1 MSADQLR
8 TAMLQA
14 KARYLLLL
22 LICFKTA
29 AFSQPLR
36 IACIGTRF
44 TFGEG
49 IVNRE
54 RNSYPVQLQAL
65 LGKGYQVTNYGLSQS
80 DTVPASR
87 NGAIEKAIRSAP
99 HIVFIECS
107 APADSILI
115 DRFRKEGS
123 SFRIVLLPSPNSL
136 LAPIQEIAFQKN
148 CEILN
153 LYMLFSGHPELIPDS
168 VHLSSLGAGLIA
180 RRLYETVIQKKGTA
194 IPLKFIL
201 PSPMSSGNFYGYRMA
216 EFRFR
221 NRDSKVVFPKR
232 IAPGAP
238 WIWRARFWGHE
249 PQTDIAL
256 LERGFHVVYCDVAE
270 LFGNPEAIAHWNAF
284 YRLLRKGGLGPK
296 AVLEG
301 MSRGGVYIY
310 NWAHANPDKVAAI
323 YADAPVLD
331 LKSWP
336 GGKGKGPGSKAD
348 WEVFLKDYHLDENT
362 AAGFHNSPLD
372 KAEAIAR
379 LQLPLIHVVGDA
391 DDIVPVDENTGP
403 FEARIKAKG
412 GSITVIHKPGIGHH
426 PHSLADPSPIVDFI
440 LRATGRKIN
449 FATLPAP
456 GNEYRSAAGWTAGTD
471 WWQQHRDIDSLLA
484 ARQKTDIIFLG
495 NSITQGIAGDRP
507 HVTYKP
513 GLEAFTATFAGYSW
527 IAAGISGDRT
537 QHVLWRLQQGQ
548 YKKAAPRFLVLT
560 IGVNNYPDQSAAE
573 TADGIRSILH
583 WLQQHLPKT
592 KVILI
597 GPLPAGNTAT
607 EDRRLFYNAVQDRI
621 RLIRQPGV
629 IYLPMDKYFIR
640 PDGSLDPDS
649 YSSDGI
655 HLLGKGY
662 AVWAGALKTMILTLD
677 Q

>member
-1 MSADQLR
+1 MIRLAQLGF
-8 TAMLQA
+8 LIF
-14 KARYLLLL
+14 LLLEQQ
-22 LICFKTA
+22 TA
-29 AFSQPLR
+29 AQPLR
-36 IACIGTRF
+36 IACIGNRF
-44 TFGEG
+44 TYGDG
-49 IVNRE
+49 IINRE
-54 RNSYPVQLQAL
+54 KNAYPVQLQAL
-65 LGKGYQVTNYGLSQS
+65 LGNGYQVTNYGLPES
-80 DTVPASR
+80 DTLPAS
-87 NGAIEKAIRSAP
+87 GEASIDHALRSVP
-99 HIVFIECS
+99 SIIFIECRT
-107 APADSILI
+107 PADSSLI
-115 DRFRKEGS
+115 KRFLKRLPDS
-123 SFRIVLLPSPNSL
+123 RIVLLMPPTY
-136 LAPIQEIAFQKN
+136 PMTEIRDMAYHKN
-148 CEILN
+148 VELIN
-153 LYMLFSGHPELIPDS
+153 LQPLFAGHPELIPES

-180 RRLYETVIQKKGTA
+180 RRLYENVIQKKGTA

-201 PSPMSSGNFYGYRMA
+201 PSQMSSGNFYGYRIV

-221 NRDSKVVFPKR
+221 NRDCKVVFPKR

-270 LFGNPEAIAHWNAF
+270 LFGNPKAIAHWNAF
-284 YRLLRKGGLGPK
+284 YNLLRKGGLGPK

-310 NWAHANPDKVAAI
+310 NWALANPDKVAAV

-331 LKSWP
+331 LISWP
-336 GGKGKGPGSKAD
+336 GGKGKGPGSKTD
-348 WEVFLKDYHLDENT
+348 WDLFLKDYQLTEASALNFR
-362 AAGFHNSPLD
+362 GSPLD
-372 KAEAIAR
+372 RAVDIAR
-379 LQLPLIHVVGDA
+379 LGFPMLHVVGDA
-391 DDIVPVDENTGP
+391 DEVVPVDENTGP
-403 FEARIKAKG
+403 FEALIKASG
-412 GSITVIHKPGIGHH
+412 GNITVIHKPGIGHH

-456 GNEYRSAAGWTAGTD
+456 GNEYRPAAGWTAGTD
-471 WWQQHRDIDSLLA
+471 WWQQNRDIDSLLA

-495 NSITQGIAGDRP
+495 NSITQGIAGNRP

-513 GLEAFTATFAGYSW
+513 GLEAFTAAFAGYSW

-573 TADGIRSILH
+573 TAAGIRSILQ

-621 RLIRQPGV
+621 RLICQPGV
-629 IYLPMDKYFIR
+629 FYLPMDKYYIR
-640 PDGSLDPDS
+640 PDGSLDPEL

-655 HLLGKGY
+655 HLLEKGY
-662 AVWAGALKTMILTLD
+662 MKWAQVLKEKLFE
-677 Q
+677 